1 MAEKWRRTED
11 FYDNSDLKDEKGN
24 LNWGRIG
31 FLRCKVIRKL
41 EVAERGVVEGG
52 IKKNRGWENEHR
64 ILLRPTKLYQI
75 AI

>member
-11 FYDNSDLKDEKGN
+11 FYDYSELKDEKGN
-24 LNWGRIG
+24 QNWSQTG
-31 FLRCKVIRKL
+31 FLRCKVIRGS
-41 EVAERGVVEGG
+41 EVVERIAVGGG
-52 IKKNRGWENEHR
+52 IKKNRGWKNEHR

>member
-11 FYDNSDLKDEKGN
+11 FYDNSELKDEKGN
-24 LNWGRIG
+24 QNWSQTG

-52 IKKNRGWENEHR
+52 
-64 ILLRPTKLYQI
+64 T
-75 AI
+75 